1 MAVTAT
7 NLSSVAPILLPP
19 QIADPIF
26 LKTTETS
33 AVQQLA
39 REVPLDID
47 RQTAIPVPMD
57 IPVPGWVAEGQAKPV
72 GGGGVGAKVLTPKK
86 LALLLPVS
94 EELWRKNPAGL
105 YDMLERDLPTGL
117 SRSFDAAAIHNID
130 LRSGGV
136 GPFGTGLAA
145 TPNTVALGTATS
157 AQGGMYT
164 DLWNG
169 VSKVVNAP
177 TAGYDVTGF
186 AADPRLKPELATSVD
201 ANGRPFF
208 VDSSFNANGPSSMA
222 TLINLPAAFNPGVSG
237 RLYRSGDA
245 AQVVTINGVPTGGT
259 FKLIIGG
266 SSTAAIAFNA
276 TAATVQSAIQ
286 ALNTNVYGFGGSPAG
301 AATVTGGAGGPYT
314 VTFLAG
320 GASAPIYADGSG
332 LTGGTN
338 PSVTVAQTPSTDSGL
353 RAVGGDWSQCAW
365 GIAGGITM
373 RVSNEG
379 GYVDAQGTTHFALQ
393 ENLVILLIETWY
405 SFAVN
410 DLGAFVSYT
419 HAAGS

>member
-1 MAVTAT
+1 MALTAT
-7 NLSSVAPILLPP
+7 NLGSVAPILLPP

-26 LKTTETS
+26 TKTTEVS
-33 AVQQLA
+33 AVQRLA

-57 IPVPGWVAEGQAKPV
+57 VPVPGWVSEGQAKPV

-94 EELWRKNPAGL
+94 EELFRKNPAGL
-105 YDMLERDLPTGL
+105 YDMLVRDLPTGL

-130 LRSGGV
+130 LRTGGT
-136 GPFGTGLAA
+136 GPFGVGLAA
-145 TPNTVALGTATS
+145 TPNTQALGTA
-157 AQGGMYT
+157 AANAGGMYT

-201 ANGRPFF
+201 TNGRPFF
-208 VDSSFNANGPSSMA
+208 VDSSFNANGPSNLA

-245 AQVVTINGVPTGGT
+245 AQVVTITGTPTGGT
-259 FKLIIGG
+259 FSLIIGG
-266 SSTAAIAFNA
+266 SSTAPIAFNA
-276 TAATVQSAIQ
+276 SAATVQAAVQ
-286 ALNTNVYGFGGSPAG
+286 ALNTAPYGFGGSPAG
-301 AATVTGGAGGPYT
+301 AATVTGSSGGPYT

-320 GASAPIYADGSG
+320 GAAAPIYATSA

-338 PSVTVAQTPSTDSGL
+338 PTVTVAQTPSTDSGL

-379 GYVDAQGTTHFALQ
+379 GYVDAQGATHFALQ
-393 ENLVILLIETWY
+393 ENLVILLIETWF

-410 DLGAFVSYT
+410 DLGAFVTYT
-419 HAAGS
+419 HAVGS